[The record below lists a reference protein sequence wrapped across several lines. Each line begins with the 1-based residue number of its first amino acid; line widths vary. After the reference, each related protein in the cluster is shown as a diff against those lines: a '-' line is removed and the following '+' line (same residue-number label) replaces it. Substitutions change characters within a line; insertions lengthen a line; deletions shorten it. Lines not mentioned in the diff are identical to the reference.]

1 GALALRA
8 RLDRPTRL
16 APDLTLVPH
25 LQLRGYVQPRIEL
38 QWFARRLDMELASSY
53 RRAHPIGL
61 GVGTD
66 LVWRPWVDG
75 AFVLTVGAMT
85 NPELPVL
92 DNAGG
97 QLEFR
102 LYPRPVGLSAR
113 VHLSHRFA
121 DSWRPEGWWRA
132 ELAVGAWADLG
143 PPDLWV
149 RPAVHLSYLLD
160 PARLEATI
168 GLSITPGRRA
178 ATHFAPTDLRLSDLR
193 SPVAIDGHWTRF

>member
-1 GALALRA
+1 
-8 RLDRPTRL
+8 
-16 APDLTLVPH
+16 
-25 LQLRGYVQPRIEL
+25 VQPRIEL